1 MTRPN
6 KSQPRN
12 QAQLLFVIPVSRYRH
27 VVTPINGISE
37 YFLRILNAPRRMQIV
52 QNMIIEIFGVAR
64 SINVDL
70 PAL

>member
-27 VVTPINGISE
+27 VVTPIKGISE
-37 YFLRILNAPRRMQIV
+37 YFLGIVNALSRMQIV

-64 SINVDL
+64 SINVNL